1 MLDTLQT
8 GLVILTY
15 GKDVAVSP
23 WLWLVLPAVLG
34 YLFGSIN
41 SAALISRTIYGK
53 DVRTM
58 GSGNAGLTNM
68 LRVFGKKAAV
78 LTLIGD
84 LLKTALPILL
94 VSIPFGFHYISG
106 ISTGYSCYVTG
117 LFCVIGHIK
126 PLYYG
131 FRGGKGVRAASTAI
145 LILAPV
151 VFLILLITFVLLVW
165 MTKYVSLGSIVAA
178 GLLPLTLQG
187 YMQVV
192 ANEKYDGFVL
202 LIGFLLAVIIIFCHR
217 ANIGRLWR
225 HEENKLSF
233 HSQSD
238 EDGGKK

>member
-1 MLDTLQT
+1 MNLFE
-8 GLVILTY
+8 V
-15 GKDVAVSP
+15 VSAE
-23 WLWLVLPAVLG
+23 WLPLLLAALFA
-34 YLFGSIN
+34 YLLGSI
-41 SAALISRTIYGK
+41 SPAILVGRLFAKTDI
-53 DVRTM
+53 RTM

-106 ISTGYSCYVTG
+106 ISTGYSCYITG

-131 FRGGKGVRAASTAI
+131 FRGGKGVLAASTAI

-233 HSQSD
+233 HSKND
-238 EDGGKK
+238 EDKNGGKK